1 MDTCTQGFSQNGGAL
16 PPFPSQQTTM
26 IMQAIRNWL
35 NAENKFYSR
44 LTEESV
50 SNAWVI
56 KFNAGCA
63 VFFFL
68 LMISETFIM

>member
-1 MDTCTQGFSQNGGAL
+1 
-16 PPFPSQQTTM
+16 M

-68 LMISETFIM
+68 LMISENL

>member
-16 PPFPSQQTTM
+16 PPSLTKKTM

-35 NAENKFYSR
+35 NAENKFYSK

-68 LMISETFIM
+68 LMISETL